1 MPHSPRSR
9 ALRWTAPLVAAA
21 IIGLI
26 ALIPT
31 FSAAATPALPGVT
44 TSQLIAR
51 VEQSNDPPLTGS
63 VTLSASLGLPS
74 LSSLGNTGRGENNG
88 FNPID
93 LLSGSHQARV
103 WYDGPDR
110 SRIALPRSMAE
121 TDAVHNGRD
130 LWLWD
135 STGAKVTHYLLPAT
149 DAGNIPEPIKTPD
162 ELAKD
167 LLTNIDPSTVVSVGT
182 PAYVAGRAVYQL
194 VMQPRKP
201 ESTID
206 HVAIAVDS
214 ATGLPLRVTVF
225 AKGQGKPAVQLGFS
239 SVSFS
244 RPSASEFRFTPPPD
258 STVTMRDLTQESA
271 LGPFSQLNAGAT
283 GDQQVT
289 VGQDW
294 TQVEV
299 FSNFDLPRGAYEVL
313 RSATD
318 VSGAFGSG
326 RLIQGTLI
334 NVLLVEHGRIAVGAV
349 NPQALEAAVAST
361 S

>member
-1 MPHSPRSR
+1 
-9 ALRWTAPLVAAA
+9 VIAA
-21 IIGLI
+21 IIIGVA
-26 ALIPT
+26 ALVPSL
-31 FSAAATPALPGVT
+31 SAAATPTLRSA
-44 TSQLIAR
+44 SSEQLMAR

-63 VTLSASLGLPS
+63 VTLSSSLGLPS
-74 LSSLGNTGRGENNG
+74 LSSLGNTGRGDNSG
-88 FNPID
+88 FNPVD
-93 LLSGSHQARV
+93 LLSGTHHARV

-110 SRIALPRSMAE
+110 SRLALPRSMAE

-135 STGAKVTHYLLPAT
+135 STGAKVTHYLLPA
-149 DAGNIPEPIKTPD
+149 DDQGNIPEPIKTPD

-167 LLTNIDPSTVVSVGT
+167 LLANIDPSTAVSVGT
-182 PAYVAGRAVYQL
+182 PAYVAGRAAYEL
-194 VMQPRKP
+194 VMQPRKV
-201 ESTID
+201 ESTVD

-225 AKGQGKPAVQLGFS
+225 AKGQRKPAVQLGFA

-258 STVTMRDLTQESA
+258 STVATRDLGTH
-271 LGPFSQLNAGAT
+271 GPRDGADQAVPDQAGAGLNPLDAT
-283 GDQQVT
+283 SAGGGQQVT

-294 TQVEV
+294 TQVDI
-299 FSNFDLPRGAYEVL
+299 FSNFDLPRGAYDVL

-318 VSGAFGSG
+318 VSGTFGSG
-326 RLIQGTLI
+326 RLVQGTLI
-334 NVLLVEHGRIAVGAV
+334 NVLLVEDGRIAVGAV
-349 NPQALEAAVAST
+349 SPQALEAAVAST